1 MEREIRI
8 EFPGSTL
15 GNSAFYS
22 EYSED
27 SSNDGVFTQE
37 GYFIDNIIDVFPQN
51 FLITLGGPV
60 GAAIAIACG
69 NTFGIDH
76 LEKAFKYAKNKDVK
90 GFRKQMR
97 RAAQSFKRASIT
109 KIINKEKVAK
119 VQTLG
124 AFCDIMADGVYNDL
138 PYKKDI
144 EDLFG
149 KILKDVCNMDV
160 PNKEQQPNSSAD
172 TDVE

>member
-1 MEREIRI
+1 MEKEIGI
-8 EFPGSTL
+8 DFPGSTL
-15 GNSAFYS
+15 DDSAFYKES
-22 EYSED
+22 YSNEED
-27 SSNDGVFTQE
+27 EFVQE
-37 GYFIDNIIDVFPQN
+37 GYFIDNIIDLFPQD
-51 FLITLGGPV
+51 FLISLGGPI

-69 NTFGIDH
+69 NSFGIDH
-76 LEKAFKYAKNKDVK
+76 LEKAFKCAKNRDEK

-124 AFCDIMADGVYNDL
+124 SFCDIMADGVYNDL

-144 EDLFG
+144 ENLFG

-160 PNKEQQPNSSAD
+160 PNKEQPNSTAD
-172 TDVE
+172 TDVD